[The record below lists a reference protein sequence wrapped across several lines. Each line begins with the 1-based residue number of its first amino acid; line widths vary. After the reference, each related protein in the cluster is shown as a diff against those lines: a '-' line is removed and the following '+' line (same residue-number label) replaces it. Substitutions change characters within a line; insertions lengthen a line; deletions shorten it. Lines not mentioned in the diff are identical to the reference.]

1 MIWARHTVV
10 VFQIF
15 PLVPNLAGEA
25 RQVNLPKKNI
35 HVTKLETL
43 SKSLWVDNKVGC
55 EDLPLL
61 YNPRAQELLLPVAAW
76 RPDTARNG

>member
-1 MIWARHTVV
+1 MIRARHTVV
-10 VFQIF
+10 AFQIF
-15 PLVPNLAGEA
+15 PLVSNLAGEA
-25 RQVNLPKKNI
+25 RQVNLPKKYKYYQVRNAI
-35 HVTKLETL
+35 RQVLYVH
-43 SKSLWVDNKVGC
+43 NKVGC